1 MVELI
6 SDASSRSDED
16 CTILERNETIYEDET
31 AHKVAINGFARLFE
45 NTLIHL
51 EQRQYRDADAAS
63 HFSNEL
69 SGKESVAA
77 KRRTKHKRQHS
88 NDDDNISPVSG
99 TIIRR
104 LRDDEELVVR
114 KGDIDPAFNVVEIT
128 DEAKQMLAKIDNK
141 IGSYIC
147 QLCREL
153 YADAFQLAQHR
164 CSRIVHIEY
173 RCAECDK
180 VCNIYILYGI
190 IFFLFFSYFYWM
202 ISLNF

>member
-1 MVELI
+1 MVELT
-6 SDASSRSDED
+6 SDASSKTDDD
-16 CTILERNETIYEDET
+16 CTVLERNETIYEDET
-31 AHKVAINGFARLFE
+31 AHRAAINGFARLFE
-45 NTLIHL
+45 NTMIHL
-51 EQRQYRDADAAS
+51 DQRQYRDSDATS
-63 HFSNEL
+63 SMSNAL
-69 SGKESVAA
+69 SAKESMVT

-88 NDDDNISPVSG
+88 NDDDNISPISG

-147 QLCREL
+147 QLCREM

-180 VCNIYILYGI
+180 VGSFDYFSI
-190 IFFLFFSYFYWM
+190 IFIYCIICTVLC
-202 ISLNF
+202 ISVF